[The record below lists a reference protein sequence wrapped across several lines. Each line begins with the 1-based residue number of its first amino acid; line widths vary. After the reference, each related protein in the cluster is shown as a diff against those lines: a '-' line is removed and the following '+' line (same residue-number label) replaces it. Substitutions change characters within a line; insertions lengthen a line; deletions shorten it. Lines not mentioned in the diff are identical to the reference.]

1 MMGWYRHDMGAR
13 AWTFMGLFWI
23 VIIGL
28 VVVCIVTL
36 VTTLAHRGS
45 YRENS
50 GSYRENSGNYREN
63 SGNDRDSR
71 DQTATDI
78 LDRRFAQGEID
89 EETFLAH
96 RAALTSPRRD
106 VDDP

>member
-50 GSYRENSGNYREN
+50 GSYRENSGN
-63 SGNDRDSR
+63 DRDSR

-78 LDRRFAQGEID
+78 LDRRFARGEID